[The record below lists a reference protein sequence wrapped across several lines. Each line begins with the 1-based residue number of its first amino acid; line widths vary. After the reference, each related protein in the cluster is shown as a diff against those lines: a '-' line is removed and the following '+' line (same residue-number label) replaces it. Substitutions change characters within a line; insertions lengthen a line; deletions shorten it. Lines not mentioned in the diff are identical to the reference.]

1 MNCRFNE
8 NDIAFGIVGIDEI
21 ERIHRELAYACAELG
36 ANRFGHR
43 FPIDI
48 AGALNH
54 VEYFEDYFFETKRA
68 LFLGMLSVA
77 IPVSVAVTFGSVI
90 VGACALP
97 IAHVGMFA
105 FPFARVASVPHEQIA
120 QLAHAHGGTFFG

>member
-1 MNCRFNE
+1 MNWRFNE
-8 NDIAFGIVGIDEI
+8 GDIAFGIVGIDEI
-21 ERIHRELAYACAELG
+21 ERVHRELAYACAELG

-43 FPIDI
+43 FRADI
-48 AGALNH
+48 TGALNH
-54 VEYFEDYFFETKRA
+54 VEYFEDFFETKRA

-77 IPVSVAVTFGSVI
+77 ILVSVAVTFGSVI

-97 IAHVGMFA
+97 IAHAGMFA

-120 QLAHAHGGTFFG
+120 QLAHAHGGALLG

>member
-1 MNCRFNE
+1 MANWRFNK
-8 NDIAFGIVGIDEI
+8 NDTAFDIVGIDEI

-43 FPIDI
+43 FRIDI
-48 AGALNH
+48 AGGFNC
-54 VEYFEDYFFETKRA
+54 VEDDEDFFETKRA

-97 IAHVGMFA
+97 IAHAGMFA
-105 FPFARVASVPHEQIA
+105 FLFARVAFVPHEQIA
-120 QLAHAHGGTFFG
+120 QLAHAHGGALLG